1 MKRLVFGLA
10 ACAAIGLGGWCPGLR
25 GDEPA
30 KDEAKPDPTK
40 ELAAIQ
46 KEWTAAQEAFRKAIQ
61 EAKTNEERQ
70 QVFKEKRPKPDEFA
84 DRFLKIAETSPD
96 SPESAQALAWL
107 LNFGAGTPAGQK
119 AQAMIPKLKEKLVA
133 MTDLD
138 QLQKILSRLPAS
150 TFMDLAPQIAEKA
163 KKNLDHPQA
172 LLLLMW
178 VCGATAYAGESPL
191 GKLYHSTVDFLMER
205 FPERPEL
212 TPLATI
218 WLARDPNP
226 DWAEKHLRNLMA
238 KNSLENVRTSARFGL
253 ASILENKD
261 EASQPEA
268 EKLFQSFVDESNESP
283 GNKQLAEQAKN
294 ELAEMKARGI
304 GKPVPDIAGD
314 DLDSKE
320 FKLSDY
326 KGKVILL
333 DFWAFW

>member
-1 MKRLVFGLA
+1 MKRLAFGLA
-10 ACAAIGLGGWCPGLR
+10 ACVAIGLCGWGGGLR

-30 KDEAKPDPTK
+30 KDQPKPDAAK
-40 ELAAIQ
+40 ELAALQ
-46 KEWTAAQEAFRKAIQ
+46 KEWADAQQTFRKAYG
-61 EAKTNEERQ
+61 EAKTDEERQ
-70 QVFKEKRPKPDEFA
+70 QVVKDKQPKPADFA
-84 DRFLKIAETSPD
+84 DRFLKLAETYPD
-96 SPESAQALAWL
+96 SSEAVPALAWL

-119 AQAMIPKLKEKLVA
+119 AQSQIPKLKEKLVA

-294 ELAEMKARGI
+294 ELAEMKVRGI
-304 GKPVPDIAGD
+304 GKPVPDIVGD
-314 DLDSKE
+314 DLDSKA

-326 KGKVILL
+326 KGKVVLI